1 MNGCTAQVVYASSD
15 QADLAF
21 NTISTTAQE
30 DTSGRLQKKIYIA
43 TDGKKHIMV
52 SLTAGGIPKQRPR
65 VLRALLAQ

>member
-1 MNGCTAQVVYASSD
+1 MDVPQVVYASSD

-30 DTSGRLQKKIYIA
+30 DTSGRLQKKIYIS

-52 SLTAGGIPKQRPR
+52 SFTACEIPKQRPHM
-65 VLRALLAQ
+65 LGALLIQ